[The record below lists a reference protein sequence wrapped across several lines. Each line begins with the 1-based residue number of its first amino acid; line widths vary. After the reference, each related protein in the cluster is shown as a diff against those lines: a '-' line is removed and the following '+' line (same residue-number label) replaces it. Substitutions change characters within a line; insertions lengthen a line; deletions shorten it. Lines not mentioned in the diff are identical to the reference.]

1 MHAPAAVHEAT
12 FDNLPLFLRFIDDFC
27 ARIDADADVNY
38 ALRLAVEEVCTN
50 LIEYGYAGRPPGPI
64 EVTADR
70 GVDRVILTIRDRAPP
85 FDPAS
90 SPSPDLTSDL
100 EHRQPG
106 GLGWYL
112 VKQLIDE
119 VRYAPDPRLGNV
131 LTLVKMTG
139 SSRGAR

>member
-1 MHAPAAVHEAT
+1 MYAPAAVHAAT

-27 ARIDADADVNY
+27 ARINADADVNY

-50 LIEYGYAGRPPGPI
+50 LIEHGYAGRPPGPI

-70 GVDRVILTIRDRAPP
+70 GADRVTLTIRDRAPP

-90 SPSPDLTSDL
+90 SPAPDLTSDL
-100 EHRQPG
+100 EHREPG

-119 VRYAPDPRLGNV
+119 VRYSPDPRLGNV

-139 SSRGAR
+139 SSRELR

>member
-1 MHAPAAVHEAT
+1 MHAPAAAHAAT
-12 FDNLPLFLRFIDDFC
+12 FDNLPHFLRFIDEFC
-27 ARIDADADVNY
+27 ARIDANTDINY

-50 LIEYGYAGRPPGPI
+50 LIEYGYAGLPPGPI
-64 EVTADR
+64 EVTAER
-70 GVDRVILTIRDRAPP
+70 GDDRVTLTIRDRAPP
-85 FDPAS
+85 FDPAN
-90 SPSPDLTSDL
+90 SPAPDLTSDL

-119 VRYAPDPRLGNV
+119 VRYTADSRLGNV

-139 SSRGAR
+139 SSRDVR